1 MKKGMRLLAV
11 LSATVLLISGCGTA
25 MYELTEDEE
34 TLITQYAA
42 YAVGKHNIRQKD
54 GMTSDKPQEEDTTK
68 REQKPQEDS
77 KEPQDTQAAS
87 ESGGEQGSGEDLS
100 NYPEV
105 SLTDALGCDTS
116 LKITYKG
123 YEVSDAY
130 KEGNYFSVNAGGGN
144 TLLIM
149 KFTIVNSGKKAVK
162 CLGIEN
168 FWGNIYT
175 WVDGI
180 TTDSSRRLCVCH
192 IPGSF
197 SDSTS
202 GTNIKVIASGV
213 SSDIS
218 NYLSKVQ
225 GSTDGGFVAKEV
237 SGSDSTYF
245 CDYANLD
252 ASYVAC
258 FGGDWYNGAS
268 AGAFSLRVNSSAS
281 NADSTIGSRLM
292 YV

>member
-1 MKKGMRLLAV
+1 MRKAMRLLAI

-162 CLGIEN
+162 
-168 FWGNIYT
+168 YDT
-175 WVDGI
+175 
-180 TTDSSRRLCVCH
+180 SSLQNTFY
-192 IPGSF
+192 GM
-197 SDSTS
+197 
-202 GTNIKVIASGV
+202 
-213 SSDIS
+213 
-218 NYLSKVQ
+218 
-225 GSTDGGFVAKEV
+225 
-237 SGSDSTYF
+237 
-245 CDYANLD
+245 
-252 ASYVAC
+252 
-258 FGGDWYNGAS
+258 FGGSKIGEKMTFSNKELSSSVTKIEAGKKTSAVMLFEISKDTAAS
-268 AGAFSLRVNSSAS
+268 ITGEALLVEIDGTTYRVK
-281 NADSTIGSRLM
+281 M
-292 YV
+292 